1 MTGTD
6 LFLFSLVIFVIG
18 AIVLGIKIVPQSRTY
33 VIERFGK
40 YTKTLPAGL
49 HIIVPYLDRVAAR
62 VDILERQ
69 LDEFPI
75 SVITEDN
82 VEVGLKTVVFFR
94 VVDAA
99 KSIYRITDI
108 DSALETTAKSVVRSA
123 GGKLSLDNL
132 QSSRDSMNTEIETKL
147 SEAAKVWGIDVTR
160 TEVTDVLVDDKTK
173 ESQRQQLNAERERR
187 ATVAKAEGKKRE
199 VELAA
204 EAQFFAAQKQADAIR
219 VEADAKAYSVKVQAD
234 AEAEQT
240 NLIASAIKAGGQPAI
255 NFELMKRQVSGL
267 SELASSQQTK
277 TLILPTDITKTLGS
291 IEVLVD
297 SFRDNK
303 RVKGE

>member
-1 MTGTD
+1 M
-6 LFLFSLVIFVIG
+6 
-18 AIVLGIKIVPQSRTY
+18 
-33 VIERFGK
+33 
-40 YTKTLPAGL
+40 
-49 HIIVPYLDRVAAR
+49 
-62 VDILERQ
+62 
-69 LDEFPI
+69 
-75 SVITEDN
+75 
-82 VEVGLKTVVFFR
+82 VFFR